1 MKFSRTKNLYLYLF
15 GSSTSVF
22 GDVML
27 TTALA
32 LHIMK
37 LTASPKLFGSILAMA
52 FIPRFILSIFAGA
65 LVDRLD
71 KKKVMIFLDL
81 IRGCVLLALLFVPT
95 LNLSIIIPL
104 ILLFAVSDTF
114 FIPAAISIVPL
125 TFKKEHIGTVNSLDQ
140 SLRSTFN
147 VLAPMISSFLFG
159 TIGLKIILLIDAIT
173 FLLSALSEVYLVC
186 DSPIK
191 PAKKLSLFGDMVS
204 GFKVITKDIR
214 VTSLMINGALTHLFM
229 FTFIE
234 VGMISMLLVTFKAPD
249 FHYGFLQGIISASA
263 ILASF
268 IAMHQR
274 HRRSLAKQINIG
286 IIGMITAVIIFIPI
300 GSKGVISWLSTG
312 TYYPVIYLSLG
323 CFCMFLSFGYYVV
336 FFRTFYQSEV
346 PREYLGRFASLFTML
361 VSLSRMLGM
370 YVYGILFEEQKL
382 IYPVLLLAVGMV
394 IKLLVHIP
402 FMKVDRIKHN
412 T

>member
-114 FIPAAISIVPL
+114 FYTCCYI
-125 TFKKEHIGTVNSLDQ
+125 H
-140 SLRSTFN
+140 
-147 VLAPMISSFLFG
+147 
-159 TIGLKIILLIDAIT
+159 
-173 FLLSALSEVYLVC
+173 C
-186 DSPIK
+186 
-191 PAKKLSLFGDMVS
+191 
-204 GFKVITKDIR
+204 
-214 VTSLMINGALTHLFM
+214 TSYI
-229 FTFIE
+229 
-234 VGMISMLLVTFKAPD
+234 
-249 FHYGFLQGIISASA
+249 
-263 ILASF
+263 
-268 IAMHQR
+268 
-274 HRRSLAKQINIG
+274 
-286 IIGMITAVIIFIPI
+286 
-300 GSKGVISWLSTG
+300 
-312 TYYPVIYLSLG
+312 
-323 CFCMFLSFGYYVV
+323 
-336 FFRTFYQSEV
+336 
-346 PREYLGRFASLFTML
+346 
-361 VSLSRMLGM
+361 
-370 YVYGILFEEQKL
+370 
-382 IYPVLLLAVGMV
+382 
-394 IKLLVHIP
+394 
-402 FMKVDRIKHN
+402 
-412 T
+412 

>member
-1 MKFSRTKNLYLYLF
+1 
-15 GSSTSVF
+15 
-22 GDVML
+22 
-27 TTALA
+27 
-32 LHIMK
+32 
-37 LTASPKLFGSILAMA
+37 
-52 FIPRFILSIFAGA
+52 
-65 LVDRLD
+65 
-71 KKKVMIFLDL
+71 
-81 IRGCVLLALLFVPT
+81 
-95 LNLSIIIPL
+95 
-104 ILLFAVSDTF
+104 
-114 FIPAAISIVPL
+114 
-125 TFKKEHIGTVNSLDQ
+125 
-140 SLRSTFN
+140 
-147 VLAPMISSFLFG
+147 
-159 TIGLKIILLIDAIT
+159 
-173 FLLSALSEVYLVC
+173 
-186 DSPIK
+186 
-191 PAKKLSLFGDMVS
+191 MVS

-300 GSKGVISWLSTG
+300 GSNSVISWLSTG

-370 YVYGILFEEQKL
+370 YIYGILFEEQKL

-402 FMKVDRIKHN
+402 FMKVDRIKQN